1 MADIVTIVDLINNGT
16 LTARMTATMWAA
28 MERELSMVGVAVP
41 LFAGKTTTSNAIL
54 SSCLTR
60 CPCVV

>member
-1 MADIVTIVDLINNGT
+1 
-16 LTARMTATMWAA
+16 
-28 MERELSMVGVAVP
+28 MVGVAVP

-60 CPCVV
+60 CPCIV